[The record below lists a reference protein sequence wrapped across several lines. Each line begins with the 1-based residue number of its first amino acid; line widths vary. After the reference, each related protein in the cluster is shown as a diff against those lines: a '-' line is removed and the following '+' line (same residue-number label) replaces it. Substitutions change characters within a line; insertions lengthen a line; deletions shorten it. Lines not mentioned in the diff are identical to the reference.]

1 MSGWRKRQ
9 SGDYRVVGYSMN
21 GVPLKEVMTRFARE
35 IEQDL
40 QMETEWRAAVVEE
53 AMGITGLDMANAVLQ
68 KYRLTQNE

>member
-9 SGDYRVVGYSMN
+9 IDYRIASFEVN
-21 GVPLKEVMTRFARE
+21 GVPLKEVLTRFARE

-40 QMETEWRAAVVEE
+40 QMETEWKAAVIEE

>member
-9 SGDYRVVGYSMN
+9 IDYRINSFEVN

-40 QMETEWRAAVVEE
+40 QMETEWRAAVIEE